1 LLNFTLKLPSL
12 PAPVSGAIALL
23 YRLIEAALS
32 LRMSMSVPVLAEE
45 TVLNAEIPKA
55 HTVTVESEGGNP
67 IPGVTVEIGDKTD
80 VTDEDSRFEIENM
93 PSEIHS
99 IVITDKD
106 GSSQTGAFLT

>member
-1 LLNFTLKLPSL
+1 MKLLFALAGNQNSGKTTLFNRLTGSNQHVGNF
-12 PAPVSGAIALL
+12 
-23 YRLIEAALS
+23 
-32 LRMSMSVPVLAEE
+32 
-45 TVLNAEIPKA
+45 
-55 HTVTVESEGGNP
+55 
-67 IPGVTVEIGDKTD
+67 PGVTVEIGDKTD